1 MLKRALLNPW
11 DAETDKTRI
20 THHYSETDSAIC
32 LKRLQRGSQT
42 TYMFLMGHENL
53 WNYLLLGAE
62 DKLSE
67 YDGIN

>member
-1 MLKRALLNPW
+1 MLKKAPLNPW

-42 TYMFLMGHENL
+42 THMFLMGHENL
-53 WNYLLLGAE
+53 
-62 DKLSE
+62 
-67 YDGIN
+67 